1 MAYIFQTRTDGLGH
15 ALRSETAKLQQQVAH
30 AEAIAANGV
39 PGYQPEHDDDGGEI
53 ATTLDTLP
61 LLVRYELTFDGTD
74 EIAEVTEVSIHG
86 HVIQAQDFAADIRA
100 EWAREC
106 MRSRGAQ

>member
-15 ALRSETAKLQQQVAH
+15 ALRTETALLQR
-30 AEAIAANGV
+30 AIARADALVTHGV
-39 PGYQPEHDDDGGEI
+39 PGYQPQHGPDGGEI
-53 ATTLDTLP
+53 AATLNTLP
-61 LLVRYELTFDGTD
+61 VLVRYELTFDGID

-106 MRSRGAQ
+106 MRSRGGL

>member
-15 ALRSETAKLQQQVAH
+15 ALRTETAKLQQS
-30 AEAIAANGV
+30 IARADALIANGV
-39 PGYQPEHDDDGGEI
+39 PGYRPEHGDNGGEI

-61 LLVRYELTFDGTD
+61 LLVRYELTWDGRE

-100 EWAREC
+100 EWARDC